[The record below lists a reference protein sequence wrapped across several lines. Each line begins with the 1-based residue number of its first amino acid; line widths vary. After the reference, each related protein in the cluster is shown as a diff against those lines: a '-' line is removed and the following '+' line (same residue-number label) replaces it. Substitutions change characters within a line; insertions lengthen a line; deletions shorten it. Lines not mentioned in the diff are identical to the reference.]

1 MDGSDLAQ
9 VLVERQGHVMVV
21 RLNRP
26 EKRNALTRAM
36 SERLVAALEEAE
48 ADPDIRVGVLAS
60 AAPGMFCA
68 GADLGEISAGV
79 LSGERRGLR
88 KGFHLVERRKPWIA
102 AVSGVVLGGG
112 FELALACDLMVA
124 AEGAVFGL
132 PEVQRGL
139 IAGSGGA
146 IWLPKRAPRAL
157 ALEMLLTGSRL
168 PAERALSLGMINRV
182 VPEEQLLASA
192 LELAEAIAAC
202 APLAVQETLRLA
214 RQAPTMTEETLW
226 PVVSETL
233 GRIFASEDCQE
244 GMTAY
249 AEKRTPVW
257 TGR

>member
-9 VLVERQGHVMVV
+9 VLVERIGHVMVV

-48 ADPDIRVGVLAS
+48 ADPEIRVGVLAS

-68 GADLGEISAGV
+68 GADLGEISSGV
-79 LSGERRGLR
+79 LTGERRGLR

-102 AVSGVVLGGG
+102 AVGGVVLGGG

-124 AEGAVFGL
+124 AEGTVLGL

-146 IWLPKRAPRAL
+146 IWLPKRLPRAL
-157 ALEMLLTGSRL
+157 ATEMLLTGSRL
-168 PAERALSLGMINRV
+168 PAERALALGLLNRLT
-182 VPEEQLLASA
+182 PEDGLFAA
-192 LELAEAIAAC
+192 AMELAEAVAAC
-202 APLAVQETLRLA
+202 APMAVQETLSLARLA
-214 RQAPTMTEETLW
+214 PALTEDALW
-226 PVVSETL
+226 PVVGEAL
-233 GRIFASEDCQE
+233 GRVFASDDCRE
-244 GMTAY
+244 GMAAY
-249 AEKRTPVW
+249 AGKRAPVW
-257 TGR
+257 SGR